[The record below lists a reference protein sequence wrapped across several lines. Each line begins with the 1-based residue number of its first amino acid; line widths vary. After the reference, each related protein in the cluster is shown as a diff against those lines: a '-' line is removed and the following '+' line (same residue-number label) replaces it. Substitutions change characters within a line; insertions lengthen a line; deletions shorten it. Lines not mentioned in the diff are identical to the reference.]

1 MSTRWQKM
9 FQPRVAR
16 GVEEPGHWIQT
27 TRSEPDCRHNEAA
40 PAFLTARGEMAALM
54 RVRLERHTAGTG
66 AENWPQ
72 SLRTAVDII
81 LSSRYA
87 MFVWW
92 GGTLTNL
99 YNDAYR
105 PFLGKKHPEAL
116 GLSASDVWAEIWDQI
131 GPRTVAVLG
140 TRRDRP
146 STRALLLPMDRHG
159 YLEETYFSSLY
170 TVRSATTPEG

>member
-1 MSTRWQKM
+1 
-9 FQPRVAR
+9 
-16 GVEEPGHWIQT
+16 
-27 TRSEPDCRHNEAA
+27 
-40 PAFLTARGEMAALM
+40 MAALM
-54 RVRLERHTAGTG
+54 RAFDWSDTPLGPVPGTG
-66 AENWPQ
+66 RKA
-72 SLRTAVDII
+72 LRTAVDII

-131 GPRTVAVLG
+131 GPRTVAVLERG
-140 TRRDRP
+140 E
-146 STRALLLPMDRHG
+146 STFDEALLLPMDRHG
-159 YLEETYFSSLY
+159 YLVET
-170 TVRSATTPEG
+170 